1 MNNNAYKSSAPAA
14 GSAKHLSRVETAP
27 RRDPRIRTTGAAPVS
42 EAPLEAPEQAPKKKS
57 RWWIWVIVALLVLA
71 AAAAVYFL
79 FFRPDTPE
87 PVEEVL
93 VYGLQDPL
101 IFENEECAFMIDAI
115 GEKGDFLELDV
126 RCVNK
131 TDDIL
136 SFTWDSTCVNG
147 SMFDPLW
154 SVYVQAQSTM
164 KSSITFPLSTLS
176 SYNLLPANQIKF
188 VMNVHNETQYQN
200 LLLESSMYI
209 TSYADLPDRYDKD
222 DYQKIKGYSGY
233 LFDKDVKVDED
244 GRPYYVR
251 EIDEDTKKDEDNA
264 EGEDKKEPENIYFDE
279 IFDRTGLPV
288 YPSDS
293 DRISL
298 LSFYNDKFGR
308 PYYFNESAETIYY
321 EGYGFAFHDE
331 ESGKNYYY
339 DENGEPAWYGNQGIP
354 EYYDGTVSQSLL
366 DAGKP
371 ESQAKI
377 DGAYIVH
384 KEFTIYPT
392 GKSAADVV
400 RPERITSN
408 SEVVYWNG
416 EKGNFIVLGGEL
428 DTFKGYIV
436 HTYVENNSDN
446 YIYFGWNNVIVN
458 GVYMDPD
465 STTVLRP
472 HSSAY
477 RDIIIPME
485 DINNNNLGAVSEIAF
500 RVHAVGEN
508 LSVPLYPIEWN
519 TPASGRTNR

>member
-1 MNNNAYKSSAPAA
+1 M
-14 GSAKHLSRVETAP
+14 
-27 RRDPRIRTTGAAPVS
+27 
-42 EAPLEAPEQAPKKKS
+42 
-57 RWWIWVIVALLVLA
+57 ALLA
-71 AAAAVYFL
+71 AAAAAYFL
-79 FFRPDTPE
+79 FFRPDVEE

-93 VYGLQDPL
+93 VYGLNNPV
-101 IFENEECAFMIDAI
+101 IFENEECAFLIDAI
-115 GEKGDFLELDV
+115 GEKGDYLELDV

-131 TDDIL
+131 TGDIL
-136 SFTWDSTCVNG
+136 SFTWDSTCING

-154 SVYVQAQSTM
+154 SVYVQANSTM
-164 KSSITFPLSTLS
+164 KSSITFPLSTLG

-188 VMNVHNETQYQN
+188 VMNVHNESQYLN

-209 TSYADLPDRYDKD
+209 TSYEDLPDRFDMD
-222 DYQKIKGYSGY
+222 DYKKVKGYSDY
-233 LFDKDVKVDED
+233 LFDKDVQVDED
-244 GRPYYVR
+244 GRPYYVV
-251 EIDEDTKKDEDNA
+251 EKTIKTED
-264 EGEDKKEPENIYFDE
+264 GEEKKEKENIYFDE
-279 IFDRTGLPV
+279 IFDRTGLPA

-293 DRISL
+293 DLISL

-339 DENGEPAWYGNQGIP
+339 DENGKPAWYGNQGIP
-354 EYYDGTVSQSLL
+354 EYYEGTVSQALI

-371 ESQAKI
+371 ENQAKI

-400 RPERITSN
+400 RPERITSS

-428 DTFKGYIV
+428 DTFKGYLV

-446 YIYFGWNNVIVN
+446 YIYFGWDNVVVN
-458 GVYMDPD
+458 GVPMTPD
-465 STTVLRP
+465 TTTVLRP

-477 RDIIIPME
+477 RDIIIPLE

-500 RVHAVGEN
+500 RVKAIGEN

-519 TPASGRTNR
+519 TPASGRSNR